1 MQIRSKL
8 TIQFLIIGGIIT
20 VLAALSI
27 YYSSA
32 TYRSDDF
39 YRRLESRANITA
51 RLLIEVEE
59 IDSTLLRKI
68 ERDNPVSLPDE
79 KIIIFNYRN
88 DILFSTDEDQV
99 IKTDTSVLDMI
110 RLDGKIRYRQ
120 GIYEI
125 VGILFSERY
134 DRFVVIAA
142 ANDIYGLLK
151 LKNLKIILTIV
162 FLVSLFLFAVAGWFY
177 SGRALKPISK
187 AVDQVERITI
197 TSLNLRL
204 DEGNRTDEIAKL
216 AQTFNN
222 MLERLEEA
230 FRLQKD
236 FIANASHELRN
247 PLTSLYGQLEVLL
260 MKDRKAKDYKSTI
273 SSVLEDIKQL
283 NDLSDRLLLLAQTS
297 SELVEASYTPV
308 RMDEVLW
315 EVRDDLQKSNSTY
328 RVNISID
335 ESLYEADQMSIAGD
349 ESLLRIAVSNIIENG
364 CKYSGNHTVEVRL
377 EYSNGFLT
385 IWFKDTGIGI
395 PEKDIEHLFEPFHR
409 GSNVQSF
416 SGHGIGLTIVYQIVK
431 NHHGTI
437 DIGSVIGKGTEVCIR
452 FPVK

>member
-20 VLAALSI
+20 ILAALSI

-32 TYRSDDF
+32 TYRRDDF

-79 KIIIFNYRN
+79 KIIIYNYRN

-99 IKTDTSVLDMI
+99 IKVDSATLDQI
-110 RLDGKIRYRQ
+110 RLEGKIRFRQ

-125 VGILFSERY
+125 VGIMFSERY
-134 DRFVVIAA
+134 DRFAVIAA

-151 LKNLKIILTIV
+151 LKNLKIILAIV
-162 FLVSLFLFAVAGWFY
+162 IIVSLLLFAIAGWIY

-187 AVDQVERITI
+187 AVDQVEKITI

-216 AQTFNN
+216 AQTFNK

-260 MKDRKAKDYKSTI
+260 MKDRKLRDYKSTI
-273 SSVLEDIKQL
+273 SSALEDIKQL
-283 NDLSDRLLLLAQTS
+283 NDLSDRLLLLAHAS
-297 SELVEASYTPV
+297 SEIAESSFTSV
-308 RMDEVLW
+308 RIDEVLW
-315 EVRDDLQKSNSTY
+315 EVREDLQKAFSNY
-328 RVNISID
+328 QINVFID
-335 ESLYEADQMSIAGD
+335 ESLYEADQMSIQGD
-349 ESLLRIAVSNIIENG
+349 ESLLRIALSNIIENG
-364 CKYSGNHTVEVRL
+364 CKYSDNHTVDIKL
-377 EYSNGFLT
+377 EYLNSYLSLR
-385 IWFKDTGIGI
+385 FKDSGIGI
-395 PEKDIEHLFEPFHR
+395 PAKDIENLFEPFHR

-416 SGHGIGLTIVYQIVK
+416 AGHGIGLTIVYQIIK
-431 NHHGTI
+431 NHRGIIKI
-437 DIGSVIGKGTEVCIR
+437 DSVLGKGTEVSIR
-452 FPVK
+452 FPVI